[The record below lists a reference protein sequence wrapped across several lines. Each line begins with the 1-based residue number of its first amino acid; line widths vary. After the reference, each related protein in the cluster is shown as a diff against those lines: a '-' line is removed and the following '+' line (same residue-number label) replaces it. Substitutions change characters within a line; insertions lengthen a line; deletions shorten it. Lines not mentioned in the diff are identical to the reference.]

1 MWRYVMAGKKPA
13 KRNVTT
19 TKEVK
24 KELPGKAIMYYG
36 VPDKPFVCPSCK
48 RSLVKGIVYED
59 NSSMYCC
66 RTCIP
71 AKETASI

>member
-1 MWRYVMAGKKPA
+1 MAAKKPA
-13 KRNVTT
+13 KRNITT
-19 TKEVK
+19 VKEVK

-36 VPDKPFVCPSCK
+36 VPDRPFVCPSCK

-71 AKETASI
+71 TKENTSI

>member
-1 MWRYVMAGKKPA
+1 MAGKKPA
-13 KRNVTT
+13 KRNITT
-19 TKEVK
+19 VKEVK

-36 VPDKPFVCPSCK
+36 VAERPFICPSCSK
-48 RSLVKGIVYED
+48 NVVKGIVYED

-66 RTCIP
+66 RGCIP